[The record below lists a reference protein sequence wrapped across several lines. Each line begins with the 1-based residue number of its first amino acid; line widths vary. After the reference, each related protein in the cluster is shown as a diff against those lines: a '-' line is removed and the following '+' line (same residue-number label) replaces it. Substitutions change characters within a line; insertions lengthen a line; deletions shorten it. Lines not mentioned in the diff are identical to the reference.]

1 MKDTSRFIALLAAA
15 LATGGARAE
24 SPRQP
29 LSPAYVEECGAC
41 HVAYPPA
48 LLAADS
54 WRAVMAGLDR
64 HFGNDASL
72 DAAKAKPIAAWLATH
87 AARRA
92 TADAAGRPLL
102 RISETAW
109 FRHEHR
115 AGHEGLTAAVW
126 RSKAVG
132 SPANC
137 AACHSGAARGDYAED
152 GIRLPH

>member
-1 MKDTSRFIALLAAA
+1 MHKMTLLAGLVLAA
-15 LATGGARAE
+15 
-24 SPRQP
+24 PW
-29 LSPAYVEECGAC
+29 PAFAGEHRPNPTPPAVVVQECGAC

-115 AGHEGLTAAVW
+115 AGHEGLTAAAW